1 MDRKHESLSTL
12 NEKNDVRDIDQAPM
26 KILTVEDLAAVVG
39 GATSGGEE
47 GTLKYGGETKYS
59 QRESRYPV
67 AGGGVLGPISSFSL

>member
-1 MDRKHESLSTL
+1 MDHKHEKSLSSL
-12 NEKNDVRDIDQAPM
+12 NEKNDTRDI
-26 KILTVEDLAAVVG
+26 KSLTVEDLASVVG

-67 AGGGVLGPISSFSL
+67 VGGGVLGPISTFSL